1 MKSLTHPSPLLTE
14 RGKWKFIFAFVLC
27 AGLSSAICSAEN
39 LISINFDGVD
49 LKVVT
54 NFVSKVTGKNFL
66 LDDKVR
72 GKVTIISPTKIPV
85 DELYNVFLSILEVRG
100 FAAIPS
106 GNITKIIPA
115 SLARQYPGQVDIGKK
130 ASEISEEDRIITQ
143 LIPIEYAES
152 MQLLAVIKP
161 LISQRGYITSYMPT
175 NTIILT
181 DISPNIRK
189 ILTIIDEFDIQG
201 AKLQTIIIQLKYADA
216 AQLAEKIIRT
226 AEGINSRSKKVSS
239 RTRAAFRLIPDE
251 RTNSLILVANEKDT
265 LDIKTLIKKLDVP
278 SPPGRESVHVY
289 YLENANAEELAKI
302 LSNLQLSGQ
311 VTGKSTKSARITA
324 DKSTNSLV
332 VTANPHD
339 YEQIRTIIQKLDIP
353 RAQVLVEALIAD
365 VSMDRLK
372 EFGIEWGDSSTSGKY
387 TLTRGT
393 KYSKGFVDS
402 KPAQFKGFESAGLM
416 ISAMK
421 GDVNIGALIQ
431 AYQKD
436 AGFNILSTPQ
446 LLTLDNKEAKIIVG
460 SNIPYATQTQFNTDN
475 SGVSSYTYKDVGIEL
490 KITPHIGTKDIV
502 RLDLYLKVTKVAE
515 NTEADK
521 PSTTVRET
529 STSVSVKDGSTI
541 VIGGL
546 IRNNK
551 TETIHK
557 VPILGDIPVL
567 GFLFSRREYTT
578 ERRNL
583 MLFITPHVVREA
595 DNMKKLTTEKKESLK
610 KFKENLVDKKRK

>member
-1 MKSLTHPSPLLTE
+1 
-14 RGKWKFIFAFVLC
+14 
-27 AGLSSAICSAEN
+27 
-39 LISINFDGVD
+39 
-49 LKVVT
+49 
-54 NFVSKVTGKNFL
+54 
-66 LDDKVR
+66 
-72 GKVTIISPTKIPV
+72 
-85 DELYNVFLSILEVRG
+85 
-100 FAAIPS
+100 
-106 GNITKIIPA
+106 
-115 SLARQYPGQVDIGKK
+115 
-130 ASEISEEDRIITQ
+130 
-143 LIPIEYAES
+143 
-152 MQLLAVIKP
+152 
-161 LISQRGYITSYMPT
+161 MPT

-181 DISPNIRK
+181 DISSNIRK
-189 ILTIIDEFDIQG
+189 ILTIVDEFDVQD
-201 AKLQTIIIQLKYADA
+201 AKLQTIIIRLEHADS

-239 RTRAAFRLIPDE
+239 RTRAAFKLIPDE

-311 VTGKSTKSARITA
+311 IMGKSTKSAQITA

-339 YEQIRTIIQKLDIP
+339 YEQIRTIINKLDIP

-387 TLTRGT
+387 KFAGGA
-393 KYSKGFVDS
+393 KYSKGTN
-402 KPAQFKGFESAGLM
+402 PFKGFESAGLM

-460 SNIPYATQTQFNTDN
+460 SNIPYATQTQFNTDTDATI
-475 SGVSSYTYKDVGIEL
+475 SSYDYKDVGIEL

-515 NTEADK
+515 SANAST

-529 STSVSVKDGSTI
+529 NTSVSVKNNSTI

-557 VPILGDIPVL
+557 VPILGDIPIL
-567 GFLFSRREYTT
+567 GFLFKRKGYTT

-583 MLFITPHVVREA
+583 MLFITPRVIREA
-595 DNMKKLTTEKKESLK
+595 GNIENLTTEKKELLE

>member
-1 MKSLTHPSPLLTE
+1 MIEREKGKSPFEGGFRGMLVVFVFCIALSP
-14 RGKWKFIFAFVLC
+14 
-27 AGLSSAICSAEN
+27 AICTAEN

-66 LDDKVR
+66 LDDKVK

-85 DELYNVFLSILEVRG
+85 DELYKVFLSILEVRG
-100 FAAIPS
+100 FAAVPS
-106 GNITKIIPA
+106 GKITKIIPA
-115 SLARQYPGQVDIGKK
+115 SLAKQYPGEVEIGKK

-143 LIPIEYAES
+143 LIPLEYAES
-152 MQLLAVIKP
+152 IQLLAIIKP
-161 LISQRGYITSYMPT
+161 LISQKGYITSYTPT

-181 DISPNIRK
+181 DISANIRK
-189 ILTIIDEFDIQG
+189 ILTVIDE
-201 AKLQTIIIQLKYADA
+201 
-216 AQLAEKIIRT
+216 
-226 AEGINSRSKKVSS
+226 
-239 RTRAAFRLIPDE
+239 
-251 RTNSLILVANEKDT
+251 
-265 LDIKTLIKKLDVP
+265 LDVP
-278 SPPGRESVHVY
+278 SPLGRESVHVY
-289 YLENANAEELAKI
+289 YLENADAEELAKI
-302 LSNLQLSGQ
+302 LSGLQLRGQ
-311 VTGKSTKSARITA
+311 TTGKNKKSTRITA
-324 DKSTNSLV
+324 DRSTNSLV
-332 VTANPHD
+332 VTANPRD
-339 YEQIRTIIQKLDIP
+339 YEQIKTVIDKLDIP

-387 TLTRGT
+387 KVTGGI
-393 KYSKGFVDS
+393 KYSKGAN
-402 KPAQFKGFESAGLM
+402 PFKGFGSAGLM

-475 SGVSSYTYKDVGIEL
+475 TTSVSSYDYKDVGIEL

-515 NTEADK
+515 SANAAT

-529 STSVSVKDGSTI
+529 STTVSVKNDSTI

-551 TETIHK
+551 TETVHK
-557 VPILGDIPVL
+557 VPILGDIPIL
-567 GFLFSRREYTT
+567 GFFFKRKEYTT

-583 MLFITPHVVREA
+583 MLFITPRIIRESG
-595 DNMKKLTTEKKESLK
+595 NLEKLTIEKRKSLK
-610 KFKENLVDKKRK
+610 KFKK